1 MNFLDVLLG
10 LWWVDSNRLR
20 LSSDSAGVDSSPSS
34 ARYCRYRPGSGVE
47 IFEEEVTPV
56 VTVSLLVPDDDR
68 GDSDDDDV
76 DDGMC
81 RL

>member
-47 IFEEEVTPV
+47 IFEEEV